1 MDLLNELDK
10 LISRD
15 NGSSTGN
22 DVIPLDV
29 LFRQPDGNN
38 VTSIEVGGQFVRSI
52 PEVVAILVAY
62 STVIILSLFGN
73 SLVSMRLNIFSLH
86 DICTLC
92 HKVTDL
98 DVPRPKQLICLL
110 QCFAIEQET
119 RKYYALKPKAKICDP

>member
-15 NGSSTGN
+15 NESSTGN

-29 LFRQPDGNN
+29 LLRQPDGNN

-62 STVIILSLFGN
+62 SIVIILSLFGN
-73 SLVSMRLNIFSLH
+73 SLVCRNYLSAR
-86 DICTLC
+86 
-92 HKVTDL
+92 
-98 DVPRPKQLICLL
+98 Q
-110 QCFAIEQET
+110 
-119 RKYYALKPKAKICDP
+119 